1 MNPSHTP
8 EKGEVLKL
16 GPPASG
22 EVIITVDPGSTGTAF
37 TAGIR
42 TLLPGAEYPV
52 QKHLHRD
59 TVLFVHKGQARATL
73 NERVIVVVP
82 GAMLYVPRGA
92 WHGLR
97 NTGTGTLQIAWASA
111 PPGLELFFRDLSRAG
126 VSPSVQV
133 LQELAQRHGIEFGQ
147 AAPPAGGVP
156 AGRRHRGRRGG
167 RRNRGGRVPARSDS
181 SGSTAIPSSAP
192 MEPSSAM
199 PPVAPVVSAAPSAAS
214 VAPTAVGAPRG
225 HRRRRG
231 RGARPRSTSPAAP
244 AQQSSRP
251 AAGRQRPPRGRH
263 RRRVREVY
271 MGGRWIQVEGEGPVI
286 APGSDRSE
294 RRGPKPDGDDEPPAI
309 RLSVPL

>member
-1 MNPSHTP
+1 MNPSRSP

-22 EVIITVDPGSTGTAF
+22 EVIITVDPGSAGTAF
-37 TAGIR
+37 SAGTQ
-42 TLLPGAEYPV
+42 TLLPGAQMPV
-52 QKHLHRD
+52 HKQLDQD
-59 TVLFVHKGQARATL
+59 TVWFVHKGQARATL

-97 NTGTGTLQIAWASA
+97 NTGTGTLQIAWVSA
-111 PPGLELFFRDLSRAG
+111 PPGLEAFFRDLSRAG
-126 VSPSVQV
+126 ASPSAQI
-133 LQELAQRHGIEFGQ
+133 LQELAQRHRIEFRQ
-147 AAPPAGGVP
+147 AADAPVP

-167 RRNRGGRVPARSDS
+167 HRNRGGQ
-181 SGSTAIPSSAP
+181 
-192 MEPSSAM
+192 
-199 PPVAPVVSAAPSAAS
+199 
-214 VAPTAVGAPRG
+214 
-225 HRRRRG
+225 
-231 RGARPRSTSPAAP
+231 RSTPPAAP
-244 AQQSSRP
+244 AQQPSPP

-286 APGSDRSE
+286 APGSERSE
-294 RRGPKPDGDDEPPAI
+294 RRGPKQGGDDEPPDV